1 MTIATFISG
10 YVRDAPFGTFV
21 TALIAA
27 ATIPSLGVA
36 ALLSADS
43 RFRRSRNEAADLSRD
58 PPVPVSSSVRKGL
71 VSQGDG
77 APASTFEVI
86 EARPEIPNDES
97 TLTYKRK
104 LRTILCNRSG
114 ENLEVR
120 APDWICSRGYV
131 PFQSQPQP
139 YFWSI
144 LEPEDVAAGGWKQQ
158 RWGKETNR
166 LSVAP
171 NQIFRATVGLDP
183 SFSINEINNRRANR
197 TVGMLVVPMT
207 IGTRDTEWRIQL

>member
-1 MTIATFISG
+1 M
-10 YVRDAPFGTFV
+10 FV
-21 TALIAA
+21 TGLIAA
-27 ATIPSLGVA
+27 FTIPSLGLA
-36 ALLSADS
+36 ALFSAAS
-43 RFRRSRNEAADLSRD
+43 RFSRNRDKAADLLNY
-58 PPVPVSSSVRKGL
+58 PPVLISSSAPNGFL
-71 VSQGDG
+71 SQGDA
-77 APASTFEVI
+77 APAGTFEVI

-97 TLTYKRK
+97 TLLYKRK
-104 LRTILCNRSG
+104 FRAILCNRSG
-114 ENLEVR
+114 ENIEVR

-131 PFQSQPQP
+131 PFQSQPKP

-144 LEPEDVAAGGWKQQ
+144 LEPEDLAAGGWKQQ

-171 NQIFRATVGLDP
+171 NQIFRATIGLDP
-183 SFSINEINNRRANR
+183 SFSIGEINNRRATR